1 MPPPHYNVFC
11 GCLYA
16 SCIVVMLSYDADVF
30 RSKLS
35 LYMHTS
41 RPLVEHRT
49 KKGGKELRS
58 DSPPE
63 LKEEGVASILELLSV
78 STLYIADTTHRIP
91 LDSYFPLHIAD
102 ITHRPAPDTYFPSFF
117 LLIPLLEPSSQVYS
131 ILGLTCRCDRRSNS
145 HPRRPPHN
153 LPQVSKPKPKPTPS
167 HTIQQHTPEIHL
179 RPLIIQTTSSATSSL
194 HPTYL
199 TLRSAL

>member
-16 SCIVVMLSYDADVF
+16 SCIVVITSYDADVS
-30 RSKLS
+30 RSNLS
-35 LYMHTS
+35 LHMHTS
-41 RPLVEHRT
+41 RPLVEHQMKEKR
-49 KKGGKELRS
+49 KGLRS

-63 LKEEGVASILELLSV
+63 LKEVGVASTLELLSV
-78 STLYIADTTHRIP
+78 STLYIA
-91 LDSYFPLHIAD
+91 
-102 ITHRPAPDTYFPSFF
+102 
-117 LLIPLLEPSSQVYS
+117 S

-145 HPRRPPHN
+145 HPRCPPPY
-153 LPQVSKPKPKPTPS
+153 LPQVSKPKPEPPPS

-179 RPLIIQTTSSATSSL
+179 RSLIVQTTSSTTTSL